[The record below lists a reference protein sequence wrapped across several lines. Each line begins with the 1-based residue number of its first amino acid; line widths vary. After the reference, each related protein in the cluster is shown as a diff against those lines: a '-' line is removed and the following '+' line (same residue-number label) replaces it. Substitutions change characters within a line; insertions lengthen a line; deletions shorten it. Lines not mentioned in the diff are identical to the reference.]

1 MIKIKDIEISGIRGI
16 RKNLNIPL
24 DSSKSILIYG
34 DNGSG
39 KSSITDAIE
48 WFYKDKIE
56 HLSGEEISRSKK
68 GIEALRNIS
77 LSNDEDSYIELKFSD
92 SRFDSC
98 KKLFYKRSKLTS
110 EYSNSTEEFDNYS
123 DTSLKENLILRYK
136 DLLRFIL
143 FTKAEKLKEISLIIG
158 FSEVT
163 KVNTVFKKAV
173 NSLRKELKI
182 RNIDSQMNNKQAQI
196 LEQISQNINTDEQ
209 YFNAVRELVAPLK
222 LPAEVKDSE
231 SIDAVLKLIKKP
243 EDKEALS
250 QQLSYEKVIGVI
262 NNLKD
267 SVENIRSSY
276 EKYYE
281 QYQTIS
287 RDIDKF
293 KKISLEKLLSE
304 GLLLLEKGIFEDEK
318 CPLCLQEKN
327 REELVEELRERI
339 EELAAFK
346 KEKETLED
354 EGKTIQKLIQNP
366 LSEIEAALRERC
378 LLKQENLEI
387 KSEIEQ
393 LKESLSGAL
402 SKFKK
407 LTFIEREK
415 IIKPEEFILLD
426 DTTVQKIVSILKD
439 KMRKISTDRK
449 DDEKFTINSKLI
461 LVRQAYTEIKSL
473 KKELEIL
480 KQQLQ
485 SMELIYNEFVKK
497 QKTALSSFLTA
508 ISKDMNE
515 FYLYMNRTEKVDEI
529 KLIPLGDGDELIGI
543 TIEFS
548 FHGSIVSPPD
558 KYLSESHLN
567 CLGICFFLSS
577 IKAFNHSNKFF
588 ILDDPISSFDK
599 RHRARFASLLMEK
612 FSDYQIFLFTHE
624 KNWFEYL
631 TNAVK
636 GENWIIRKMVW
647 NYENGAE
654 LEMPLFNLKQRIEN
668 KFGKSDASDLGNM
681 VRRYLEGLLKEIC
694 LNLEV
699 KVKFLHNDQNENRM
713 SNELFSEL
721 KSKLKSRK
729 CELRDN
735 VVLERLHASIFLGDK
750 ASHDSPYSEDI
761 NDLKA
766 FYDDVLELEGLFRC
780 IIDECKRL
788 ISRKY
793 YDSVGKVIRCKCGN
807 KKYNWEK

>member
-1 MIKIKDIEISGIRGI
+1 VIKIKDIQISGIRGI
-16 RKNLNIPL
+16 RKNLDITL

-34 DNGSG
+34 DNESG

-48 WFYKDKIE
+48 WFYSDRVE
-56 HLSGEEISRSKK
+56 HLSSEEIGRK
-68 GIEALRNIS
+68 GINALRS
-77 LSNDEDSYIELKFSD
+77 VFLPEDKAAYAELRFSD
-92 SRFDSC
+92 STFNSR
-98 KKLFYKRSKLTS
+98 KKLYYKRSKLTS
-110 EYSNSTEEFDNYS
+110 EYSNSAEEFSDYI

-136 DLLRFIL
+136 DLLKFIL
-143 FTKAEKLKEISLIIG
+143 FTKAEKLEEISQIIG

-163 KVNTVFKKAV
+163 KVKTVFKKAV
-173 NSLRKELKI
+173 NSLKKELKI
-182 RNIDSQMNNKQAQI
+182 RNVDSQINNKQALI
-196 LEQISQNINTDEQ
+196 LEQIGQNINNDEQ

-231 SIDAVLKLIKKP
+231 SIDAILKLIKKP

-267 SVENIRSSY
+267 SIENIRSSY

-346 KEKETLED
+346 KEKEALED

-378 LLKQENLEI
+378 LLKEENLEI

-426 DTTVQKIVSILKD
+426 DTPVQKIVSTLKD

-449 DDEKFTINSKLI
+449 DDQKFTINSKLI

-480 KQQLQ
+480 KQQLR
-485 SMELIYNEFVKK
+485 SMELIYNECVKK
-497 QKTALSSFLTA
+497 QKAALSSFLTA
-508 ISKDMNE
+508 ISKDINE
-515 FYLYMNRTEKVDEI
+515 FYLYMNRAEKVDEI
-529 KLIPLGDGDELIGI
+529 KLIPLGEGDELIGI
-543 TIEFS
+543 TIEFK
-548 FHGSIVSPPD
+548 FHGSIVRPPD

-567 CLGICFFLSS
+567 CLGICLFLSS
-577 IKAFNHSNKFF
+577 VKAFNSRNKFF
-588 ILDDPISSFDK
+588 ILDDVISSFDTT
-599 RHRARFASLLMEK
+599 HRTKFASLLIEK

-631 TNAVK
+631 TNALK
-636 GENWIIRKMVW
+636 GKNWVITKMTW
-647 NYENGAE
+647 NYENGPE

-681 VRRYLEGLLKEIC
+681 IRRYLEGLLKEIC

-729 CELRDN
+729 CELKDN
-735 VVLERLHASIFLGDK
+735 VVLERLHTSIFLGNK
-750 ASHDSPYSEDI
+750 ASHDSPYSEEI

-780 IIDECKRL
+780 IIDECKGL
-788 ISRKY
+788 ISKKY

-807 KKYNWEK
+807 KKHNWEK

>member
-1 MIKIKDIEISGIRGI
+1 VVKIKEIQISGIRGI
-16 RKNLNIPL
+16 RKNLNITL

-48 WFYKDKIE
+48 WFYSDRVE
-56 HLSGEEISRSKK
+56 HLSSEEIGRK
-68 GIEALRNIS
+68 GINALRS
-77 LSNDEDSYIELKFSD
+77 VFLPEDEAAYAELRFSD
-92 SRFDSC
+92 SRFDSR
-98 KKLFYKRSKLTS
+98 KELFYKRSKLTS
-110 EYSNSTEEFDNYS
+110 EYSNSTEEFDNYI
-123 DTSLKENLILRYK
+123 DVFLKENLILRYK
-136 DLLRFIL
+136 DLLKFIL
-143 FTKAEKLKEISLIIG
+143 FTKAEKLEEISQIIG

-163 KVNTVFKKAV
+163 KVKTVFKKAV
-173 NSLRKELKI
+173 NSLKKELKI
-182 RNIDSQMNNKQAQI
+182 RNVDSHINRQQARI
-196 LEQISQNINTDEQ
+196 LEQIGQNINNDEQ

-222 LPAEVKDSE
+222 LPAEVKDSQ
-231 SIDAVLKLIKKP
+231 SIDAILKLIKKP

-262 NNLKD
+262 NNLKNCI
-267 SVENIRSSY
+267 EHIRFSY

-346 KEKETLED
+346 KEKEALEE
-354 EGKTIQKLIQNP
+354 EGKAIQRLIQNP
-366 LSEIEAALRERC
+366 LSEMEAALSETC
-378 LLKQENLEI
+378 LLKEENSEI
-387 KSEIEQ
+387 KSKIEQ

-402 SKFKK
+402 SRFKK

-415 IIKPEEFILLD
+415 RIKPEEFIRLD
-426 DTTVQKIVSILKD
+426 DTMVQKIVSTLKD

-461 LVRQAYTEIKSL
+461 LVKDAYTEIKSL
-473 KKELEIL
+473 KRELEIF

-485 SMELIYNEFVKK
+485 SMELIYDEFVKK

-515 FYLYMNRTEKVDEI
+515 FYLYMNRAEGVDEI
-529 KLIPLGDGDELIGI
+529 ELIPLGEGDELVGI
-543 TIEFS
+543 TIKFK
-548 FHGSIVSPPD
+548 FHGIGSPPD

-567 CLGICFFLSS
+567 CLGICLFLSS
-577 IKAFNHSNKFF
+577 VKAFNNRNKFF
-588 ILDDPISSFDK
+588 ILDDVISSFDTA
-599 RHRARFASLLMEK
+599 HRTKFASLLMEK

-624 KNWFEYL
+624 KDWFEYL

-636 GENWIIRKMVW
+636 GKSWIITKMVS

-681 VRRYLEGLLKEIC
+681 IRRYLEGLLKEIC

-699 KVKFLHNDQNENRM
+699 KVKFLYNNQNENRM

-729 CELRDN
+729 CELKDN
-735 VVLERLHASIFLGDK
+735 VVLERLHTSIFLGNK
-750 ASHDSPYSEDI
+750 ASHDSHYSEDI
-761 NDLKA
+761 NDLKT
-766 FYDDVLELEGLFRC
+766 FYDAVLELEGFFRC
-780 IIDECKRL
+780 INKCKRL
-788 ISRKY
+788 ISKKY
-793 YDSVGKVIRCKCGN
+793 YDSVGKVIRCKCGS

>member
-16 RKNLNIPL
+16 RKSLNITL

-34 DNGSG
+34 DNESG

-48 WFYKDKIE
+48 WFYSDRVE
-56 HLSGEEISRSKK
+56 HLSSEEIGRK
-68 GIEALRNIS
+68 GINALRS
-77 LSNDEDSYIELKFSD
+77 VFLPEDKAAYAELRFSD
-92 SRFDSC
+92 SRFNSR

-110 EYSNSTEEFDNYS
+110 EYSNSTEEFS
-123 DTSLKENLILRYK
+123 DYINTSLKENLILRYK
-136 DLLRFIL
+136 DLLKFIL
-143 FTKAEKLKEISLIIG
+143 FTKAEKLEEISQIIG

-163 KVNTVFKKAV
+163 KVKTVFKKAV
-173 NSLRKELKI
+173 NSLKRELKI
-182 RNIDSQMNNKQAQI
+182 RNVDSQINNKQAQI
-196 LEQISQNINTDEQ
+196 LEQIGQNINDDQQ

-222 LPAEVKDSE
+222 LPAEVKDSQ
-231 SIDAVLKLIKKP
+231 SIDAILKLIKKP

-267 SVENIRSSY
+267 SIENIRSSY
-276 EKYYE
+276 EKYHE
-281 QYQTIS
+281 QYQAIS

-293 KKISLEKLLSE
+293 KKISLERLLSE

-327 REELVEELRERI
+327 REELIEELRERI

-346 KEKETLED
+346 KEKEVLED
-354 EGKTIQKLIQNP
+354 EGKAIERLIQNP
-366 LSEIEAALRERC
+366 LSEMEAALGERC
-378 LLKQENLEI
+378 LLKEENSEI

-393 LKESLSGAL
+393 LKESFSGAL
-402 SKFKK
+402 SRFEK

-426 DTTVQKIVSILKD
+426 NTIVQKIASILKD

-449 DDEKFTINSKLI
+449 DDRRFTVNSKLI
-461 LVRQAYTEIKSL
+461 LVKQAYTEIKSL
-473 KKELEIL
+473 KRELEIF

-485 SMELIYNEFVKK
+485 SMELIYNKFVKK

-508 ISKDMNE
+508 ISKDINE
-515 FYLYMNRTEKVDEI
+515 FYLYMNRAEKVDEI
-529 KLIPLGDGDELIGI
+529 ELIPLGEDDELVGI
-543 TIEFS
+543 TIKFK
-548 FHGSIVSPPD
+548 FYGNIVRPPD

-567 CLGICFFLSS
+567 CLGICLFLSS
-577 IKAFNHSNKFF
+577 VRAFNKRNKFF
-588 ILDDPISSFDK
+588 ILDDVISSFDTA
-599 RHRARFASLLMEK
+599 HRTKFAGLLMEK
-612 FSDYQIFLFTHE
+612 FSDYQILLFTHE

-636 GENWIIRKMVW
+636 GRNWVITKMVW

-668 KFGKSDASDLGNM
+668 KFGESHASDLGNM
-681 VRRYLEGLLKEIC
+681 IRRYLEKLLKEIC

-699 KVKFLHNDQNENRM
+699 KVRFLYNDQNENRM

-729 CELRDN
+729 CELKDN
-735 VVLERLHASIFLGDK
+735 VVLERLHTSIFLGNK

-761 NDLKA
+761 NDLKT
-766 FYDDVLELEGLFRC
+766 FYNDVLELEGLFRC
-780 IIDECKRL
+780 INNECKRL
-788 ISRKY
+788 ISNEY
-793 YDSVGKVIRCKCGN
+793 YDSVGKVIRCKCGS

>member
-1 MIKIKDIEISGIRGI
+1 VIKIKDIEISGIRGI
-16 RKNLNIPL
+16 KDTLNIPL

-48 WFYKDKIE
+48 WFYSDRVE
-56 HLSGEEISRSKK
+56 HLSSEEIGRK
-68 GIEALRNIS
+68 GINALRS
-77 LSNDEDSYIELKFSD
+77 VFLPEDKAAYAGLRFSD
-92 SRFDSC
+92 SRLDSR
-98 KKLFYKRSKLTS
+98 KKLFCKRSKLTS
-110 EYSNSTEEFDNYS
+110 ENSNSTEEFDNYIN
-123 DTSLKENLILRYK
+123 TSLKENLILRYK
-136 DLLRFIL
+136 DLLKFIL
-143 FTKAEKLKEISLIIG
+143 FKKTDKLEEISRIIG

-163 KVNTVFKKAV
+163 KVKTVFKKAV
-173 NSLRKELKI
+173 NSLKKELKI
-182 RNIDSQMNNKQAQI
+182 RNVDSQINNKQAQI
-196 LEQISQNINTDEQ
+196 LEQISQNINNDEQ

-222 LPAEVKDSE
+222 LPAEVKDSQ
-231 SIDAVLKLIKKP
+231 SIDAILKLIKKP

-267 SVENIRSSY
+267 SIENVRSSY

-304 GLLLLEKGIFEDEK
+304 GLLLLEKRIFEDEK

-327 REELVEELRERI
+327 REELIEELRERI

-346 KEKETLED
+346 KEKEALED
-354 EGKTIQKLIQNP
+354 EGKTIQRLIQNS
-366 LSEIEAALRERC
+366 LSEMEAALGERC
-378 LLKQENLEI
+378 LLKEENSEI

-402 SKFKK
+402 SRFKK

-415 IIKPEEFILLD
+415 TIKPEEFIRLD
-426 DTTVQKIVSILKD
+426 DTIVQKIAFTLKD
-439 KMRKISTDRK
+439 KMRRISTDRK
-449 DDEKFTINSKLI
+449 DDQKFTINSKLI
-461 LVRQAYTEIKSL
+461 LVKQAYTEIKSL
-473 KKELEIL
+473 KRELEIL
-480 KQQLQ
+480 KQQIQ

-515 FYLYMNRTEKVDEI
+515 FYLYMNRTEEVDEI
-529 KLIPLGDGDELIGI
+529 KLIPLGEGDELVGI
-543 TIEFS
+543 TIEFK
-548 FHGSIVSPPD
+548 FHGSITKPPD

-577 IKAFNHSNKFF
+577 VKAFNDSNKFF
-588 ILDDPISSFDK
+588 ILDDVISSFDTA
-599 RHRARFASLLMEK
+599 HRARFASLLMEK
-612 FSDYQIFLFTHE
+612 FSDYQILLFTHE
-624 KNWFEYL
+624 KDWFEYL

-636 GENWIIRKMVW
+636 GRNWVITKMVW
-647 NYENGAE
+647 SYENGAE
-654 LEMPLFNLKQRIEN
+654 LEMPLFNLRQRIEN
-668 KFGKSDASDLGNM
+668 KLGNSDASDLGNM
-681 VRRYLEGLLKEIC
+681 IRRYLERLLKEIC

-699 KVKFLHNDQNENRM
+699 KVKFLYNDQNENRM

-729 CELRDN
+729 CELKEN
-735 VVLERLHASIFLGDK
+735 VVLGRLHTSIFLGNK
-750 ASHDSPYSEDI
+750 ASHDTPYSEDI
-761 NDLKA
+761 NDLKT
-766 FYDDVLELEGLFRC
+766 FYSDVLELEGLFRC
-780 IIDECKRL
+780 INKCKRL
-788 ISRKY
+788 ISEKY
-793 YDSVGKVIRCKCGN
+793 YDSVGKVIRCKCGS
-807 KKYNWEK
+807 KEYNWEK

>member
-1 MIKIKDIEISGIRGI
+1 MIKIKEIQISGIRGI
-16 RKNLNIPL
+16 KKDLNITL

-48 WFYKDKIE
+48 WFYSDRVE
-56 HLSGEEISRSKK
+56 HLSSEEIGRK
-68 GIEALRNIS
+68 GINALRS
-77 LSNDEDSYIELKFSD
+77 VFLPEDKAAYAELRFSD
-92 SRFDSC
+92 SRFDSR

-110 EYSNSTEEFDNYS
+110 EYSNSAEEFNNYI
-123 DTSLKENLILRYK
+123 DTYLKENLILRYK
-136 DLLRFIL
+136 DLLKFIL
-143 FTKAEKLKEISLIIG
+143 FTKKEKLEEISQIIG

-163 KVNTVFKKAV
+163 KVKTVFKKAV
-173 NSLRKELKI
+173 NSLKRELKI
-182 RNIDSQMNNKQAQI
+182 RNVDSHINRQQARI
-196 LEQISQNINTDEQ
+196 LEQIGQNINNDKQ
-209 YFNAVRELVAPLK
+209 YFNAVRELIAPLK
-222 LPAEVKDSE
+222 LPAEVKDSQ
-231 SIDAVLKLIKKP
+231 SIDTILKLIKKP

-267 SVENIRSSY
+267 SIENIRSSY

-281 QYQTIS
+281 QYQIIS

-327 REELVEELRERI
+327 REELIEELRERI
-339 EELAAFK
+339 EELAASK
-346 KEKETLED
+346 KEKEALEE
-354 EGKTIQKLIQNP
+354 EGKAIQKLIQNP
-366 LSEIEAALRERC
+366 LSEMEAALGERC
-378 LLKQENLEI
+378 LLKEENLQI

-393 LKESLSGAL
+393 LKESFSGAL
-402 SKFKK
+402 SRFKK

-415 IIKPEEFILLD
+415 TIKPEEFILLD
-426 DTTVQKIVSILKD
+426 DTIVQKIVNTLKD

-449 DDEKFTINSKLI
+449 DDKKFTINSKLI
-461 LVRQAYTEIKSL
+461 LVKDAYTEIKSL

-480 KQQLQ
+480 EQQIQ

-497 QKTALSSFLTA
+497 QKAALSSFLTA
-508 ISKDMNE
+508 ISNDMNE
-515 FYLYMNRTEKVDEI
+515 FYLYMNRAEEVDEI
-529 KLIPLGDGDELIGI
+529 ELIPLGEGDELIGI
-543 TIEFS
+543 TIEFK

-567 CLGICFFLSS
+567 CLGICLFLSS
-577 IKAFNHSNKFF
+577 VKAFNDSNKFF
-588 ILDDPISSFDK
+588 ILDDVISSFDTA
-599 RHRARFASLLMEK
+599 HRTRFAGLLMEK
-612 FSDYQIFLFTHE
+612 FSDYQILLFTHE

-636 GENWIIRKMVW
+636 GKNWVITKITW

-654 LEMPLFNLKQRIEN
+654 LEVPLFDLKERIEN
-668 KFGKSDASDLGNM
+668 KIGKSDASELGNM
-681 VRRYLEGLLKEIC
+681 IRKYLEGLLKEIC

-721 KSKLKSRK
+721 RSKLKSRK
-729 CELRDN
+729 CELKDN
-735 VVLERLHASIFLGDK
+735 VAMKRLNASIFLGNK

-761 NDLKA
+761 NDLKT
-766 FYDDVLELEGLFRC
+766 FYSDVLELEGLFRC
-780 IIDECKRL
+780 INKCKGL
-788 ISRKY
+788 ISKEY
-793 YDSVGKVIRCKCGN
+793 YDSVEKVIRCKCGS